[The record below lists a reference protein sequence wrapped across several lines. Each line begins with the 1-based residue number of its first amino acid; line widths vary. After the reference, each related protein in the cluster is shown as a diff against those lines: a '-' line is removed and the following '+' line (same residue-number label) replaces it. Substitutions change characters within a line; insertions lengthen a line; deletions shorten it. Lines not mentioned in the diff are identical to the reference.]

1 MCVVI
6 LCLAFYTLQSS
17 VCQSIK
23 LLLFFLVLQILI
35 PLFLSSNNFAYPS
48 PSLLTS
54 NFFCFSYRFTMHLFF
69 FPLLVFFSF
78 FCFLSVH
85 TGTWYCGKILL
96 LLENINNFPPTDL
109 DIEKD
114 FVPQFLH
121 SLQCSRVL
129 VHLPFLEWTVCQCHC
144 VGVTFYS
151 LSLSFVSSFP

>member
-69 FPLLVFFSF
+69 FPLLVFFPF
-78 FCFLSVH
+78 SVS
-85 TGTWYCGKILL
+85 YLYILVLDIVAKILL

-114 FVPQFLH
+114 FVLQFLH

-129 VHLPFLEWTVCQCHC
+129 VHLPFLE
-144 VGVTFYS
+144 
-151 LSLSFVSSFP
+151 